1 MALDSSNNISSNSFS
16 NMSSSNSKRVKRMPR
31 SLKNVVTSPDRR
43 TTMQSNEGKVLST
56 DSKQKM
62 FSSEEKKLTEESS
75 NFQTAVANA
84 KKTI

>member
-75 NFQTAVANA
+75 NF
-84 KKTI
+84 